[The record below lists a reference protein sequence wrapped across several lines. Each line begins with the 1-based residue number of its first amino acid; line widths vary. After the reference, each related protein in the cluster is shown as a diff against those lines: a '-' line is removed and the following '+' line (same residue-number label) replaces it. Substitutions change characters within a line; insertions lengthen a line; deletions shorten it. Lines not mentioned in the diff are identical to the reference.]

1 MADSYPRLTL
11 PLLTGMTDALPPRC
25 WSPSRF
31 PRSSEGRALS
41 DGNCSRFAGVRGGG
55 TRTLCTAPSRPP
67 VTYSCGA
74 GQASDANISA
84 IPRRGRLGAV
94 LPGMSWGKR
103 AQTRDAETGEPAE
116 VGFRFVMPG
125 VRQMITT
132 TEDRLRAT
140 EDRMRALGY
149 SEEDAR
155 IIAEAVS
162 RTPQMN
168 SEQRSR
174 VTALLPDVKGPQR
187 VLPAR
192 T

>member
-1 MADSYPRLTL
+1 
-11 PLLTGMTDALPPRC
+11 
-25 WSPSRF
+25 
-31 PRSSEGRALS
+31 
-41 DGNCSRFAGVRGGG
+41 
-55 TRTLCTAPSRPP
+55 
-67 VTYSCGA
+67 
-74 GQASDANISA
+74 
-84 IPRRGRLGAV
+84 
-94 LPGMSWGKR
+94 
-103 AQTRDAETGEPAE
+103 
-116 VGFRFVMPG
+116 
-125 VRQMITT
+125 MITT
-132 TEDRLRAT
+132 TEDRLHAT

-174 VTALLPDVKGPQR
+174 VTALLPGVKGPQR